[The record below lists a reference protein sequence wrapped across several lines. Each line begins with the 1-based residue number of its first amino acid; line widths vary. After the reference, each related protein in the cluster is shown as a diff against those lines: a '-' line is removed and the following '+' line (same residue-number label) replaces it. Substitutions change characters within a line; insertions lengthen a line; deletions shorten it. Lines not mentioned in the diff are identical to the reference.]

1 MKKTIFLTGGTGVM
15 GFETLKELLRRG
27 EFKVRLLV
35 RESKKNRRKLK
46 QYAAHPDVTLIWGDL
61 MNEEDVSRALGDAEV
76 VLHLGGMVS
85 PMADRYPDL
94 TMKVNVGAA
103 RNIVNAIKKCPS
115 PDDVALVYIGSVAQT
130 SDRQE
135 PFHWGRTGDPIMAS
149 KYDYYGVSK
158 ILAER
163 LIAESGLKKWVSLR
177 QSGILHKGL
186 IFNGSD
192 PISFH
197 VPLNG
202 VLEWSTVEDS
212 ARLMAGVCG
221 RDVPDSFWRNFYN
234 IGSGKEFRLT
244 NYEFEVLLL
253 KALGCPPPEKVF
265 DAAWFATRNFHGHWY
280 EDSDRL
286 NTLIPFREEIS
297 VEDYFSRMKK
307 GMPWWMNLTP
317 LAPAFLIKWG
327 MKQVAKTKDYGT
339 LDWLRRNDCEDKI
352 EAFFGSRDE
361 QKKIGS
367 WKDINLRHPSDHPV
381 HLSHGYDET
390 KAESELDI
398 TDMQEAARF
407 RGGECLSEEMDNGD
421 LDTPLKWRCAFG
433 HEFEAT
439 PRVVLKGG
447 HWCKECLPAPWR
459 YEEEARVN
467 PFLAQV
473 WQSKS

>member
-1 MKKTIFLTGGTGVM
+1 MKRTVFLTGATGVM
-15 GFETLKELLRRG
+15 GSETLKELLRTE

-35 RESKKNRRKLK
+35 RESKKNRKKLRP
-46 QYAAHPDVTLIWGDL
+46 YFNNPDVTVVWGDL
-61 MNEEDVSRALGDAEV
+61 LNEDDVYRALGDAEV

-85 PMADRYPDL
+85 PMADRYPER
-94 TMKVNVGAA
+94 TMEVNVGAA
-103 RNIVNAIKKCPS
+103 RNVVNAIKKS
-115 PDDVALVYIGSVAQT
+115 DNPDEVALVYIGSVAQT
-130 SDRQE
+130 SNRSA
-135 PFHWGRTGDPIMAS
+135 PLHWGRTGDPIMAS

-163 LIAESGLKKWVSLR
+163 IVAESGLKKWVSLR

-202 VLEWSTVEDS
+202 VLEWATVEDS
-212 ARLMAGVCG
+212 ARLMAGVC
-221 RDVPDSFWRNFYN
+221 RRNVPDSFWCNFYN

-244 NYEFEVLLL
+244 NYEFEQLLL
-253 KALGCPPPEKVF
+253 KALGCPSPEKVF
-265 DAAWFATRNFHGHWY
+265 EPGWFATRNFHGHWY
-280 EDSDRL
+280 EDSDKL
-286 NTLIPFREEIS
+286 NDIIPFRESITA
-297 VEDYFSRMKK
+297 EDYFLRMRK

-339 LDWLRRNDCEDKI
+339 LDWLGREDCEEKI
-352 EAFFGSRDE
+352 EAYFGSREE
-361 QKKIGS
+361 QERIGG
-367 WKDINLRHPSDHPV
+367 WNEFELRHPSEKPV

-390 KAESELDI
+390 KPATELDI
-398 TDMQEAARF
+398 EDMQAAAHF
-407 RGGECLSEEMDNGD
+407 RGGECLSEEMDKGD

-439 PRVVLKGG
+439 PRLILKGG
-447 HWCKECLPAPWR
+447 HWCPDCLPAPWR
-459 YEEEARVN
+459 YEEESKVN
-467 PFLAQV
+467 PFIAQI
-473 WQSKS
+473 WRNA